1 MTYIH
6 EQPNWPHFSWNVE
19 ILSALVGDIRHRQGR
34 LIGRMESLG
43 LPFREHAN
51 LIILTDD
58 VLKTSDIE
66 GEVLDREQVRSSL
79 ARRLGLNVAG
89 LIPSERAVEGIVSI
103 LLDAT
108 HGYALP
114 LTVERLCGWH
124 AALFPTGYS
133 GPNRIKVGTWRDD
146 STGPMQAISGPLGR
160 ERVHFE
166 APAASR
172 LSGEMERFLYWFEK
186 ASDID
191 PVLKA
196 GVAHLWFVT
205 IHPFE
210 DGNGR
215 IARAIADMALARSE
229 LTAERFYSMS
239 SQIRSERVR
248 YYELLEAT
256 QRGELDIT
264 QWLAWFVGCLGR
276 AFEGAEKTLASVVL
290 KARFWDRLK
299 DKPFNE
305 RQLKMINRLL
315 DGFEGNLTSSKWAK
329 LMKCSQDT
337 ASRDIEDL
345 LARGI
350 LSKSATGGRS
360 THYVLLG
367 YPNVAV

>member
-239 SQIRSERVR
+239 SQNRSERVR

-305 RQLKMINRLL
+305 RQHKMINRLL

-360 THYVLLG
+360 THYVLVG
-367 YPNVAV
+367 YSNVAV

>member
-6 EQPNWPHFSWNVE
+6 EQPNWPHFSWDVE
-19 ILSALVGDIRHRQGR
+19 ILSGLVGDIRHRQGR

-51 LIILTDD
+51 LTILTDD

-66 GEVLDREQVRSSL
+66 GEVLDREQVRSSI

-108 HGYALP
+108 QGYALP

-146 STGPMQAISGPLGR
+146 STGPMQVISGPLGR

-215 IARAIADMALARSE
+215 IARAISDMALARSE

-290 KARFWDRLK
+290 KARFWDRLR

-305 RQLKMINRLL
+305 RQHKMINRLL